1 MVQHFHPLGNCYILN
16 KKDRKKNMIKV
27 VIIELNLCLQF
38 LCNNLANM
46 QQVKMVLEALEV
58 HLFYHILSLHC

>member
-1 MVQHFHPLGNCYILN
+1 
-16 KKDRKKNMIKV
+16 MIKV